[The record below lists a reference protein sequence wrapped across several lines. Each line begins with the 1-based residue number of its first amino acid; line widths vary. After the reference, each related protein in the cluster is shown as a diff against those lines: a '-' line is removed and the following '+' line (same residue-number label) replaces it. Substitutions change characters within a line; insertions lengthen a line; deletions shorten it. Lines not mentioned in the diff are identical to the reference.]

1 MASLIITVVYF
12 AVLIFVLAAFWKM
25 FKKAGKP
32 GWGAII
38 PIYNM
43 ILLLQIAKRPLW
55 WVLLLFIPVV
65 SFVIAIV
72 IYMDLA
78 DRFGKT
84 TGFALGLIFLPF
96 IFVPILGFGDAKY
109 QD

>member
-1 MASLIITVVYF
+1 
-12 AVLIFVLAAFWKM
+12 
-25 FKKAGKP
+25 
-32 GWGAII
+32 
-38 PIYNM
+38 M

-84 TGFALGLIFLPF
+84 QVFGIGLAFLPF
-96 IFVPILGFGDAKY
+96 IFIPILGFGNAKY
-109 QD
+109 QN